1 MWEFETAQAFIE
13 KAKRASDLDELARD
27 FGGIVR
33 NMGFEFFTCVSH
45 VDFAD
50 PPDNAITI
58 IEFPQ
63 NWIDRYTSEHFERY
77 DRVLKVAFREAVPF
91 SWDEDTVRKGLT
103 KVEHRVFD
111 EANEVDIVHGYTIP
125 IHTRGALPAS
135 VNVVGPTRDIDPNSK
150 NALHLMGVYLH
161 DAALRIIAAKQGKK
175 PRAARILTD
184 RERECLRWVAVGKTD
199 WEISEILTISERTA
213 HFHIENAKRKL
224 ETSTRVQ
231 AVVQAILENQIIP
244 N

>member
-1 MWEFETAQAFIE
+1 MWEFETAQTFIE
-13 KAKRASDLDELARD
+13 NAKRASDLDGLARE

-33 NMGFEFFTCVSH
+33 QMGFERFTCVSH

-58 IEFPQ
+58 IEFPE
-63 NWIDRYTSEHFERY
+63 NWVDRYTSEHYERY

-91 SWDEDTVRKGLT
+91 SWDEDSVQRGLT
-103 KVEHRVFD
+103 KIEHQVFD

-135 VNVVGPTRDIDPNSK
+135 VNVVGPTRDIDARCK

-161 DAALRIIAAKQGKK
+161 DAALRILATQQAKK
-175 PRAARILTD
+175 PRTARILTQ
-184 RERECLRWVAVGKTD
+184 RERECLKWVSVGKTD
-199 WEISEILTISERTA
+199 WEISQILTIRARTA
-213 HFHIENAKRKL
+213 HFHVENAKRKL
-224 ETSTRVQ
+224 GTSTRVQ
-231 AVVQAILENQIIP
+231 AVVQAFLENQIILS
-244 N
+244 